1 MRCDISNVQKRFR
14 VNDQISSKT
23 VMVVGSDGEQL
34 GVLSLSDA
42 IEHAANV
49 EMDLVEVAPNAKPPV
64 CRIMDYGKLLYRQ
77 SKKAHDAK
85 KKQKVIRIK
94 EVKITPKT
102 EEHDYQFKLTHVKR
116 FLADGD
122 KVKVSVFFKGR
133 LITHTEL
140 GLKVLDRFKVDL
152 ADVAIVESE
161 PERMGKTLSI
171 VVAPVSPPKV
181 QKQKGDKPADAGADA
196 EAVESG
202 QIDNV
207 DVDAKPDDAG

>member
-1 MRCDISNVQKRFR
+1 MRCGISNVQKRLK
-14 VNDQISSKT
+14 VNDQISSKS

-34 GVLSLSDA
+34 GVLSLTDA
-42 IEHAANV
+42 LEHASDVN
-49 EMDLVEVAPNAKPPV
+49 MDLVEVAPNAKPPV

-85 KKQKVIRIK
+85 KRQKIIRLK

-102 EEHDYQFKLTHVKR
+102 EEHDYQFKLSHVKR
-116 FLADGD
+116 FLAEGD

-140 GLKVLDRFKVDL
+140 GIKVLDRFKKDL
-152 ADVAIVESE
+152 SQVAVVESE

-171 VVAPVSPPKV
+171 VVAPVAPPKV
-181 QKQKGDKPADAGADA
+181 TKQQDEKPEENDIIADTEPTDG
-196 EAVESG
+196 
-202 QIDNV
+202 NV
-207 DVDAKPDDAG
+207 S

>member
-1 MRCDISNVQKRFR
+1 MVRCGISNVQKRFK
-14 VNDQISSKT
+14 VNDQIGSKS

-34 GVLSLSDA
+34 GVLSLRDA
-42 IEHAANV
+42 LEHASDVN
-49 EMDLVEVAPNAKPPV
+49 MDLVEVAPNAKPPV

-85 KKQKVIRIK
+85 KKQKIIRLK

-102 EEHDYQFKLTHVKR
+102 EEHDYQFKLGHVKR
-116 FLADGD
+116 FLAEGD

-140 GLKVLDRFKVDL
+140 GIKVLDRLKRDL
-152 ADVAIVESE
+152 SEVAMVESE

-171 VVAPVSPPKV
+171 VVAPLAAAKPV
-181 QKQKGDKPADAGADA
+181 KQKEETHEENDIVADTESTD
-196 EAVESG
+196 VEVS
-202 QIDNV
+202 
-207 DVDAKPDDAG
+207 